1 MQISS
6 FSVWSAVDLE
16 VAGRS
21 HAPWPTWT
29 EQVANDSYSVRVYF
43 HFLSTFRLLDLQQHQ
58 LEHMQALIDNL
69 TERARQ
75 LEIALLA
82 GTPLNVPAR
91 AVQVWSGP
99 PASVW
104 DDQVAIS
111 QDMEPESEMP
121 ADTTT
126 DL

>member
-1 MQISS
+1 M
-6 FSVWSAVDLE
+6 WSAVDLE
-16 VAGRS
+16 VTRPCSLA
-21 HAPWPTWT
+21 HM

-69 TERARQ
+69 TERVRQ

-104 DDQVAIS
+104 DDQVAVS

-121 ADTTT
+121 ADATT